1 MNTFPLPASSSG
13 TSAEFNRFVKK
24 CQARGID
31 FSGMQRAQAVE
42 LSIGGGGLEAPSG
55 RLAGDVEIER
65 LEGTIEARPIAK
77 PVGRTKLRYFLDG
90 AQQTLPAGRLGYVP
104 IYRSLTAAGI
114 LERDDSGNTA
124 LMRDSLHVAS
134 SWIVPRGIES
144 DDIRFIC
151 DGLESLGGQV
161 VDPLAHLLSDRDAY
175 LRAASDYVHL
185 EQRSMSAT
193 NDIREGIES
202 ALLKQ
207 WVQRPNGDEDWI
219 VVDGQLRTP
228 VANAVGLVK
237 SFTYQYVTGGEA
249 AVLFSLPSGQRS
261 SAFVSA
267 NQYRERSPDNRS
279 RTLWYLR
286 FHPSAGLD
294 ARHGLIRLEAAPEFV
309 ETERIDELSGWLLAE
324 RAPRASADA
333 RWDSLI
339 YPIHLLERIL
349 KRRLASETVAWPGA
363 RH

>member
-1 MNTFPLPASSSG
+1 MDTFPLPAASLG
-13 TSAEFNRFVKK
+13 ISAEFNRFVKQ
-24 CQARGID
+24 CQSRGID

-42 LSIGGGGLEAPSG
+42 LSIGGGGMDAPSG
-55 RLAGDVEIER
+55 RLAGDVDIER
-65 LEGTIEARPIAK
+65 LEGTIEARPVAK
-77 PVGRTKLRYFLDG
+77 PIERTRLRFFLDG

-114 LERDDSGNTA
+114 LERDDSGDTS
-124 LMRDSLHVAS
+124 LMRDSLHIAS
-134 SWIVPRGIES
+134 SWIVPRGIDTE
-144 DDIRFIC
+144 DIRFIC
-151 DGLESLGGQV
+151 DGLESMGGRV

-185 EQRSMSAT
+185 EQRSMAAT
-193 NDIREGIES
+193 NDIREGIET
-202 ALLKQ
+202 ALLKR
-207 WVQRPNGDEDWI
+207 WAQRSDANDDWI

-228 VANAVGLVK
+228 VPNAVGLVK
-237 SFTYQYVTGGEA
+237 SFTYQYVTGQEA
-249 AVLFSLPSGQRS
+249 AALFSLPAGQRS
-261 SAFVSA
+261 SAFISA
-267 NQYRERSPDNRS
+267 NQYRERGPDNRS

-286 FHPSAGLD
+286 FHPSDGLD

-309 ETERIDELSGWLLAE
+309 ATERIDELSGWLLAE

-339 YPIHLLERIL
+339 YPIHLLERML